1 MPLDRITF
9 PVGAL
14 GCNCTIVSCPETKE
28 ALVIDPGDEA
38 PEILAALARA
48 GLRAVKIVHTHA
60 HFDHVMGTGEVA
72 AGTGAEVLLH
82 RDDRWLYDHA
92 AMQMAMFGLARAR
105 RGAAPVRLS
114 TPRRSA
120 AAAWSRPP
128 ATARRRRGSSP
139 SAG

>member
-72 AGTGAEVLLH
+72 AGTGAGGLPDPHH
-82 RDDRWLYDHA
+82 RGPYGHTA
-92 AMQMAMFGLARAR
+92 PQQAMFGPVGRAPG
-105 RGAAPVRLS
+105 RG
-114 TPRRSA
+114 
-120 AAAWSRPP
+120 
-128 ATARRRRGSSP
+128 RGE
-139 SAG
+139 